1 MKRFKGLVKG
11 ELTKRDF
18 TIYEASFLG
27 WTLTPVGYEV
37 LDQLEVGE
45 TTIDDDGDT
54 WERVE

>member
-1 MKRFKGLVKG
+1 MKKFVLYRKG
-11 ELTKRDF
+11 EKRSSK
-18 TIYEASFLG
+18 TIRVAAFLG
-27 WTLTPVGYEV
+27 WGLEHVGYAV